1 MFNFTRAEFRE
12 ALKESVSDTALAFV
26 MNVPIGFGIIAFA
39 DWIGI
44 VAVDYE
50 QNIQL
55 VILQNIVFTTVAITR
70 KTFVRLH
77 FEKKNAKR
85 GWYLPIKHYIM
96 NKKDK

>member
-1 MFNFTRAEFRE
+1 MDITREQKLRAF
-12 ALKESVSDTALAFV
+12 KESVSDTALAFV

-44 VAVDYE
+44 VAVNYD

-77 FEKKNAKR
+77 FEKKNAKK

>member
-1 MFNFTRAEFRE
+1 MSSTTTTTKEQRLRAF
-12 ALKESVSDTALAFV
+12 KESVSDTALAFV

-44 VAVDYE
+44 VAVNYD

-55 VILQNIVFTTVAITR
+55 VILQNIVFTTVAVTR

-77 FEKKNAKR
+77 FEKKNA
-85 GWYLPIKHYIM
+85 IKG
-96 NKKDK
+96 